1 MDTNEVQ
8 LTGRL
13 PTSPQARELPSG
25 DTIWSFRLVVRRP
38 EDPGRRASVD
48 TVECAAYGAG
58 AVRSVRAWK
67 EGDEVEVTG
76 ALRRRFWRSPTGP
89 RSRYEVEVARGRRV
103 GRAGP

>member
-58 AVRSVRAWK
+58 RCAACGPGRRAM
-67 EGDEVEVTG
+67 
-76 ALRRRFWRSPTGP
+76 
-89 RSRYEVEVARGRRV
+89 RSR
-103 GRAGP
+103 